1 MTSVT
6 DKSFPVFVV
15 HFAKLVC
22 LGVLTRKHL
31 IFEVCM
37 CVAVIKDGS
46 IVCFF
51 GYHCMNHENSP
62 ELGYPRRILWA
73 KLIFLERPDLLNF
86 AKRQPLVQTLDAF
99 NSSDLGASTA
109 ADVGDV
115 LSDPCVSPSLSGD
128 YNFSST
134 GPGQNCTGYIS
145 IPGVFLPFYS
155 FPIFL
160 FLSLFS
166 YSSLSC

>member
-1 MTSVT
+1 MRSNLCRVAGLL
-6 DKSFPVFVV
+6 PVLLL
-15 HFAKLVC
+15 AAI
-22 LGVLTRKHL
+22 LGS
-31 IFEVCM
+31 ICS
-37 CVAVIKDGS
+37 VIKDGS

-145 IPGVFLPFYS
+145 IPAPSPGALIAVSPS
-155 FPIFL
+155 AND
-160 FLSLFS
+160 
-166 YSSLSC
+166 SSSAGEDCCL